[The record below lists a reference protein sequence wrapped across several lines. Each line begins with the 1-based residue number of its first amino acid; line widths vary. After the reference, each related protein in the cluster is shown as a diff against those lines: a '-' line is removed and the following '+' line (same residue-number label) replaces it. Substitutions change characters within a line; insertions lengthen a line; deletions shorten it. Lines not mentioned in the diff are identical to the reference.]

1 MSFRNLKEST
11 DEAITLYSNKDAL
24 EVVLMPDYDKVA
36 LKLMEALEKLRAVTP
51 SVSSTDHLMG
61 EEQELA
67 FVTAFRAVMRAV
79 SVAETYADFSWED
92 LPIEEQ
98 EFKDYQSKYL
108 DLRDKVKRSRSAEK
122 TSVLDDIDFEVELI
136 HRDKINVDYILRLLG
151 RLKKARARA
160 WWRRR
165 KRASLT

>member
-1 MSFRNLKEST
+1 
-11 DEAITLYSNKDAL
+11 
-24 EVVLMPDYDKVA
+24 
-36 LKLMEALEKLRAVTP
+36 
-51 SVSSTDHLMG
+51 MG

-79 SVAETYADFSWED
+79 SVAETYADFSWDD

-122 TSVLDDIDFEVELI
+122 TSVLDDIDFEVESSTATRSTSTTSFACLA
-136 HRDKINVDYILRLLG
+136 D
-151 RLKKARARA
+151 
-160 WWRRR
+160 
-165 KRASLT
+165 